1 MERLLRRP
9 VTCLGGG
16 ESSLLGP
23 SEQSDSLLGDG
34 SGSLTD
40 LIRYYATVDGAE
52 QLTIFLVENYR
63 GHSSFLMMP
72 SSFFYFDRLRSAKVP
87 DLESNSYWCNKLRQ
101 VEALSTPLDITI
113 QSPNNSGPGAD
124 NMFAHIHRQRTWP
137 IHFRGVKGV
146 DTGATL
152 TNFAGTDSWQNVAEA
167 DAVVDIV
174 SALVNDGLDPS
185 RIGCMAPFRGQVVAI
200 RKLLRKKYFHD
211 VNVGTIENYQAVEQ
225 DVIILSL
232 TRANHTFIQDDIKR
246 KMGLF
251 GLPKQVNVAMT
262 RSENLFIT
270 VGDPNT
276 MWKDKCWRQWLRFT
290 LRNGLWYG
298 EGKYCLLSDVLSR
311 IHTLH

>member
-113 QSPNNSGPGAD
+113 QSPSESDRD
-124 NMFAHIHRQRTWP
+124 NIFAHIHRQRTWP

-270 VGDPNT
+270 VGDANT
-276 MWKDKCWRQWLRFT
+276 MWKDTCWRQWLRFT

-298 EGKYCLLSDVLSR
+298 EGKYCLLGDVLSR